1 MAIKAQQVVDRIRAQ
16 AGASGNTDAFVA
28 GMPDLTVTG
37 IATTWS
43 PTMDVLRKAVAQK
56 RNLVLSLES
65 AYWSRSAPGA
75 GPALKEEAFTNDPTY
90 KIKHSFIQEN
100 NLAIYRIRDTWTSRS
115 DDGQLRGLAKALN
128 WDKYYR
134 PAAGTAPWSRGNH
147 LFSVPGTSF
156 GTLVADM
163 KRQLKARAIR
173 CLGDPKIRVAE
184 PALTHGYFLVPDLEK
199 VLEDPKV
206 EVVVCGEPCEWEAG
220 PYFMDV
226 IASGQKKGMI
236 VLGSEVSS
244 EPGCGELA
252 AWVKGQVSEVPVEW
266 IPAGEPFTVLR

>member
-1 MAIKAQQVVDRIRAQ
+1 MAITAQQIVDRIRAQ
-16 AGASGNTDAFVA
+16 SGASGNTDAFVV
-28 GMPDLTVTG
+28 GKPDLAVTG

-65 AYWSRSAPGA
+65 AYWSRSAPG
-75 GPALKEEAFTNDPTY
+75 GGRALKEEALTNDPTY

-100 NLAIYRIRDTWTSRS
+100 NLAIYRIRDTWTSRPE
-115 DDGQLRGLAKALN
+115 DGQLRGLAKALN
-128 WDKYYR
+128 WDKHYK
-134 PAAGTAPWSRGNH
+134 PAPGVAPWSRGNH
-147 LFSVPGTSF
+147 MFSVPATSF

-163 KRQLKARAIR
+163 KRQLKARTIR
-173 CLGDPKIRVAE
+173 CLGDPKIRVVNV
-184 PALTHGYFLVPDLEK
+184 ALTHGYFLVPDLEK
-199 VLEDPKV
+199 ALEAPTV

-236 VLGSEVSS
+236 ILGSEVSS

>member
-1 MAIKAQQVVDRIRAQ
+1 MAITAQQVVDRIRAQ
-16 AGASGNTDAFVA
+16 SGASASTDAFVA
-28 GMPDLTVTG
+28 GKPDLSVTG

-56 RNLVLSLES
+56 KNMVLSLES

-75 GPALKEEAFTNDPTY
+75 GRGLKEEALTSDPTY

-100 NLAIYRIRDTWTSRS
+100 DLAIYRIRDTWTSRPN
-115 DDGQLRGLAKALN
+115 DGQLRGLAKALN
-128 WDKYYR
+128 WDKYYK
-134 PAAGTAPWSRGNH
+134 PSSSSAPWSRGNYS
-147 LFSVPGTSF
+147 FSVPPTSF
-156 GTLVADM
+156 GNLIADM

-173 CLGDPKIRVAE
+173 CLGDPKIRVSE
-184 PALTHGYFLVPDLEK
+184 VALTHGYFLVPDLEK
-199 VLEDPKV
+199 ALEDPKV

-252 AWVKGQVSEVPVEW
+252 AWVKEQVSEVPVEW